1 MGFWE
6 DSSPIVKVA
15 LIVGVLG
22 IIYLAIAYFVG
33 LFPFPASCT
42 HCPEGSTCAPQ
53 GDDEEQS
60 GCPQDSDCIDGE
72 CVQQERG
79 INR

>member
-6 DSSPIVKVA
+6 DSSPIVKIA

-22 IIYLAIAYFVG
+22 LLYMGVAWAVG

-42 HCPEGSTCAPQ
+42 HQVG
-53 GDDEEQS
+53 EETVS
-60 GCPQDSDCIDGE
+60 GCPENAECVDGE
-72 CVQQERG
+72 CVQQQRG
-79 INR
+79 LR